1 MLRVSMLMLALCL
14 PLEATAQEPGEK
26 KGTAQSLCVY
36 ASLNYSENAQLCA
49 STNVR
54 LRCNKEGKWDATEA
68 TCLSTNP
75 VYPPQ

>member
-1 MLRVSMLMLALCL
+1 MLMLALCL
-14 PLEATAQEPGEK
+14 PLEATAEEPREIK
-26 KGTAQSLCVY
+26 APPQNLCVY

-54 LRCNKEGKWDATEA
+54 LRCNASGKWDATEI

-75 VYPPQ
+75 VYPQ